1 METVQTQ
8 VHGQPIVYQL
18 DDTEVVLGKR
28 RLALADVARVRLARF
43 AEMWAC
49 ELELRDGTRGTV
61 ISADAASRAPWARLV
76 ERLHARLIELGG
88 PVTYV
93 RGSWTVVAI
102 TAAIGVL
109 VVGLAAILHAGW
121 LTPPAFLAGK
131 TRAMMVLGAISVVAG
146 PLLTKRSRPRPY
158 DPRDLPPDLVPR

>member
-61 ISADAASRAPWARLV
+61 ISADAASRAPWARASRAAHRRAV
-76 ERLHARLIELGG
+76 SEPSEPSVPTTMSPMSPPSSSVVPGGRAG
-88 PVTYV
+88 PV
-93 RGSWTVVAI
+93 SS
-102 TAAIGVL
+102 AA
-109 VVGLAAILHAGW
+109 
-121 LTPPAFLAGK
+121 PA
-131 TRAMMVLGAISVVAG
+131 R
-146 PLLTKRSRPRPY
+146 R
-158 DPRDLPPDLVPR
+158 